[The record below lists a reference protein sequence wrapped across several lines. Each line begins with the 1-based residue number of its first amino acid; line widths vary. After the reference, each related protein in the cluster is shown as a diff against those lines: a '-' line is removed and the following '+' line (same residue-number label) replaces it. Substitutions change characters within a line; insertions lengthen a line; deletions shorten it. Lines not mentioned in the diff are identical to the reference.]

1 MHKKK
6 HYLIVAVTLIACAL
20 IGIRIWWVN
29 ATRIETPEQTFS
41 MNEEVKLNGA
51 FIDDISEDTNG
62 YSLTVKSAQVMSANE
77 YLKRY
82 SRDGVTSVEGGDV
95 PNTRVVLEVE
105 FKNSGKKDGGNFN
118 YISSWVIGKPN
129 KNAFYR
135 TDSELWEHRET
146 KLAGTMYT
154 GVGIKG
160 GTTYTT
166 YLPFYMLDDSPEF
179 FKPNSAT
186 GSEYAVIKEKEFYY
200 LVATKPQRMVV
211 DIHV

>member
-1 MHKKK
+1 MRKKRTPFVIAA
-6 HYLIVAVTLIACAL
+6 LIVMTTLI
-20 IGIRIWWVN
+20 GMRIWWVN

-51 FIDDISEDTNG
+51 FIDDISEDTKD
-62 YSLTVKSAQVMSANE
+62 YSLTVKSAQIMSANE

-105 FKNSGKKDGGNFN
+105 FKNSGKKDGGGFN
-118 YISSWVIGKPN
+118 CVSAWVIGKPN
-129 KNAFYR
+129 KNTFYR

-146 KLAGTMYT
+146 KLAGTMYV

-166 YLPFYMLDDSPEF
+166 YLPFYILDDSPEF
-179 FKPNSAT
+179 FKPNPAT

-200 LVATKPQRMVV
+200 LLATKPQRMVV

>member
-1 MHKKK
+1 MSKKRTPFVLAA
-6 HYLIVAVTLIACAL
+6 LIVVTTL

-105 FKNSGKKDGGNFN
+105 FRNAGSAGVFN
-118 YISSWVIGKPN
+118 VISSWVTGKPCRN
-129 KNAFYR
+129 TYYR
-135 TDSELWEHRET
+135 TDNKLWEHSET
-146 KLAGTMYT
+146 KLDGNYAAIS
-154 GVGIKG
+154 IKD

-166 YLPFYMLDDSPEF
+166 HIPFYMLIDPPFLTPCKEKSS
-179 FKPNSAT
+179 NYAT
-186 GSEYAVIKEKEFYY
+186 INEKEFDY
-200 LVATKPQRMVV
+200 LIATKPQQMRVNV
-211 DIHV
+211 HV

>member
-1 MHKKK
+1 MSKKRTPFVLAA
-6 HYLIVAVTLIACAL
+6 LIVVTTL

-82 SRDGVTSVEGGDV
+82 ARDGVTSVEGGDV
-95 PNTRVVLEVE
+95 PNTRLVLEVE

-118 YISSWVIGKPN
+118 YISSWVVGKPD
-129 KNAFYR
+129 KNTFYR

-146 KLAGTMYT
+146 KMAGKNYTGIGVRAGTS
-154 GVGIKG
+154 
-160 GTTYTT
+160 YTT

-179 FKPNSAT
+179 FKPNSAI

-200 LVATKPQRMVV
+200 LLATKPQRMVV